1 MCDKIKPQAVYSKL
15 LRNFRCVRGQED
27 CALSEINGL
36 EDVGRFSAGG
46 YSFYTEK
53 DAALAEN
60 EKRKVEYLEAR
71 LDYSRPDSILRIYNK
86 TIEERI
92 FRSPVGHFFLK
103 NLQNFLLQ
111 QPAIDKS
118 QIADIPQYVSYDG
131 EFREQSK
138 TAPKRQAT
146 VVKKEEP
153 KKSNALTVSVVIN
166 LVLAAAVI
174 AMFVIT
180 LKSDQP
186 NILNYEKAITNRY
199 ASWEQELTEREK
211 AVRVKER
218 ELNMQSGQ

>member
-1 MCDKIKPQAVYSKL
+1 M
-15 LRNFRCVRGQED
+15 
-27 CALSEINGL
+27 SEINGL

-131 EFREQSK
+131 EFREQPK
-138 TAPKRQAT
+138 TAPKRQTT
-146 VVKKEEP
+146 VGKKKEEP

>member
-1 MCDKIKPQAVYSKL
+1 MSGMD
-15 LRNFRCVRGQED
+15 
-27 CALSEINGL
+27 GL
-36 EDVGRFSAGG
+36 ENVGRFSSEG

-60 EKRKVEYLEAR
+60 ERRKVDYLEAR
-71 LDYSRPDSILRIYNK
+71 MDYSRPESILRVYNK
-86 TIEERI
+86 AIDERI

-103 NLQNFLLQ
+103 KIQIFLRE
-111 QPAIDKS
+111 QPDIDSAK
-118 QIADIPQYVSYDG
+118 IADIPMYVTYDS
-131 EFREQSK
+131 EFREQSQPVK
-138 TAPKRQAT
+138 KRVSTTSA
-146 VVKKEEP
+146 KKEEP
-153 KKSNALTVSVVIN
+153 KKSNAFTVSIIIN

-211 AVRVKER
+211 AVRIKER
-218 ELNMQSGQ
+218 ELNIQAE